1 MADSNPTGRGSSV
14 ALSVPANH
22 AHFLRRVFEAARDG
36 IRADLAEFPDQLR
49 DPKRLRREEAVYD
62 RLLTALDTGAIVPD
76 RDARDV
82 LGDLAR
88 TIDAGNEYERVVCE
102 HAALWG
108 VLDQLDAD

>member
-1 MADSNPTGRGSSV
+1 MANENPTGHGRSV
-14 ALSVPANH
+14 ALTIQADH
-22 AHFLRRVFEAARDG
+22 ARFLRRVFEAARDG
-36 IRADLAEFPDQLR
+36 IRDDLAEFPDQLR
-49 DPKRLRREEAVYD
+49 DPKRSRREIGAYG
-62 RLLTALDTGAIVPD
+62 RLLTALDTGVIVPD